1 MTYHSQLNLIMLVTV
16 IGLAVF
22 LYLTPQFQSET
33 DEATQISVRTPE
45 TVQSIR
51 FIRQGQEATLERNEH
66 GWHLVSPFYARADEA
81 LVGKMLNVLSAHS
94 RQRFPLR
101 DTESFNLDHPSIE
114 LYIDD
119 DYFAFG
125 GMAPVTNEQ
134 YLAINEHVYLVSPRY
149 AVWMPVSSSDLVS
162 PMLLAEDELPVKF
175 ELNGLTITKQNGV
188 WFVDSDRQDNQNSIV
203 LERWTEEWR
212 DMPATELLIN
222 MQAYSNDQPTVK
234 IRLMDGR
241 EVDFNV
247 IDKETGTVFQ
257 RRGEQVGYLFPEQ
270 EGRYLLNPFFVMQ
283 E

>member
-1 MTYHSQLNLIMLVTV
+1 
-16 IGLAVF
+16 
-22 LYLTPQFQSET
+22 
-33 DEATQISVRTPE
+33 
-45 TVQSIR
+45 
-51 FIRQGQEATLERNEH
+51 
-66 GWHLVSPFYARADEA
+66 
-81 LVGKMLNVLSAHS
+81 
-94 RQRFPLR
+94 
-101 DTESFNLDHPSIE
+101 LDHPSIE

-149 AVWMPVSSSDLVS
+149 AVWMPLRSSDLVS
-162 PMLLAEDELPVKF
+162 PMLLAEDELPVRF
-175 ELNGLTITKQNGV
+175 ELDGLTITKQNGV
-188 WFVDSDRQDNQNSIV
+188 WFVDSDRQDSQNSNV

-241 EVDFNV
+241 DVDFNV
-247 IDKETGTVFQ
+247 IEKESETVFQ
-257 RRGEQVGYLFPEQ
+257 RRGEQVGYLFAEQ
-270 EGRYLLNPFFVMQ
+270 QGRRLLNPFFAIQ